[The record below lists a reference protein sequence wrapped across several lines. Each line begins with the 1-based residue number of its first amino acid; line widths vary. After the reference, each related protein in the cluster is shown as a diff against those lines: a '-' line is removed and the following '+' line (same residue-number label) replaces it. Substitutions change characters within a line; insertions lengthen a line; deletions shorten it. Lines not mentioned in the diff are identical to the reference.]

1 MERMTVDSKRVPIA
15 PIALTGAAI
24 AVFIA
29 LSVFLPQSSMAGRAL
44 RVKPIPAQVDINQ
57 LEPCMRFGEQSPQ
70 CLEALSNL
78 SPAAG
83 PRQYE
88 VHEVQ
93 LGQDNNS
100 QSGDGS
106 SGGAGS
112 GGGSSG
118 GSSGSSGSS
127 GGSSSGTGS
136 GTSSGGSSGT
146 TSGSSSGGASSGSTS
161 SGSSGEVGNGKH
173 PNAGRGNGSE
183 LDAHGNDRDPGHS
196 AEHNQGGD

>member
-70 CLEALSNL
+70 CLQALSNL

-161 SGSSGEVGNGKH
+161 SGSSGEVG
-173 PNAGRGNGSE
+173 
-183 LDAHGNDRDPGHS
+183 
-196 AEHNQGGD
+196 